1 MENRILSI
9 NPNSFRNIR
18 ERLLTILSALFA
30 FLAVLPLVL
39 VLSYVLIKGGSYIN
53 WQILFLEPEPPGDD
67 LLSAGGIGPA
77 VLGTA
82 IMSFLSLITKKYEW
96 IFSVGIIYLLAAIFN
111 VLASLNHDAP
121 LAISSLVSEIIFFSI
136 AFAASA
142 LYKSNDL

>member
-1 MENRILSI
+1 MKIQDILSV
-9 NPNSFRNIR
+9 
-18 ERLLTILSALFA
+18 
-30 FLAVLPLVL
+30 FLGAVLL
-39 VLSYVLIKGGSYIN
+39 LIAALWIFTPKFAAEQLYMD
-53 WQILFLEPEPPGDD
+53 FLEGYGRNTQIRDFT
-67 LLSAGGIGPA
+67 AFF
-77 VLGTA
+77 LGTA

-142 LYKSNDL
+142 LYKSSDL